1 MAKQTTRAEKP
12 DAGKPPAGADASGA
26 ADKTD
31 SKESGIQAENGDGEA
46 GGTETET
53 AGTAETG
60 AAEGTNEPRPAGAI
74 EAEAVAESAGAES
87 AGDVMKPAGGGWFRD
102 VLLEIDRAAAV
113 YDAVGDW
120 TDADRAAISAGFNR
134 VAFAA
139 SIHAT
144 RFAPPPSPPE
154 PDEDDILAVGPAG
167 TIVTRDGRKIRPA
180 AK

>member
-26 ADKTD
+26 ADTTD
-31 SKESGIQAENGDGEA
+31 STESGIQTENGDGEA
-46 GGTETET
+46 GGIETET
-53 AGTAETG
+53 AGTAESG
-60 AAEGTNEPRPAGAI
+60 AAEGTNAPRPAGAV
-74 EAEAVAESAGAES
+74 EAETVAEGAGAES

-102 VLLEIDRAAAV
+102 VLVEIDRAATV
-113 YDAVGDW
+113 YDGVGDW

-134 VAFAA
+134 VAFTAA
-139 SIHAT
+139 TYAT

-154 PDEDDILAVGPAG
+154 PEDDILAVGPAG